1 MRRVF
6 PNRTG
11 ALESKPRRGRR
22 TTRGVKI
29 LIEERELGVD
39 SSPMRVR
46 VCAPRAEGRFP
57 GVLLYSEIFQLTG
70 PICRAME
77 RLAGHGFVVAA
88 PEIFHRVEP
97 RGAVI
102 AYDDAGR
109 ERGLSAAGR
118 TRASE
123 HDRDRNA
130 VLDWLQR
137 DPRVDPTRLA
147 SMGFCIG
154 GHLALRAALDARIGA
169 VVACYPTG
177 VHNGKLGLDAD
188 AGTLA
193 PLARARAALLIV
205 FGDADPH
212 VPPEGRAAIASALS
226 TLGPR
231 VRIREFPAEHA
242 FMRDEGARYDPQA
255 SDEVWRLAIEHLRS
269 TLA

>member
-1 MRRVF
+1 M
-6 PNRTG
+6 
-11 ALESKPRRGRR
+11 
-22 TTRGVKI
+22 KI
-29 LIEERELGVD
+29 LTEERQLSVD
-39 SSPMRVR
+39 SSPLRVR
-46 VCAPRAEGRFP
+46 VCAPRAAGRFP

-70 PICRAME
+70 PICRSME

-97 RGAVI
+97 LGAVI
-102 AYDDAGR
+102 PYDDAGR
-109 ERGLSAAGR
+109 ERGLAAASR
-118 TRASE
+118 TRAVE

-130 VLDWLQR
+130 VLDWLQQ

-154 GHLALRAALDARIGA
+154 GHLALRAALDARVGA

-193 PLARARAALLIV
+193 PLARTRAALLIV

-212 VPPEGRAAIASALS
+212 VPPEGRAAIANALS
-226 TLGPR
+226 GLGAR
-231 VRIREFPAEHA
+231 LNVREFPAEHA

-255 SDEVWRLAIEHLRS
+255 SDEVWRMAVEHLRGS
-269 TLA
+269 LA